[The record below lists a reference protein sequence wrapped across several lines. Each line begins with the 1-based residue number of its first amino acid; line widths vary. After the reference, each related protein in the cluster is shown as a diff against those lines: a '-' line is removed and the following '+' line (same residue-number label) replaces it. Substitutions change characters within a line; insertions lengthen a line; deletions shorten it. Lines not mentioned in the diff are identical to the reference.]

1 VNSFVKKLTPE
12 KLEEL
17 FPKDKTDRFFE
28 ALLGDCSEGAY
39 DIELAFKEMRDN
51 TLEFE
56 FLLKQRPGKCLA
68 CNLTY
73 GLPKVFQKHPT
84 IDISGLIE
92 SIQEILPE
100 INITGWELGYTRE
113 VSKNL
118 HVIPLTIYFFKKDL

>member
-1 VNSFVKKLTPE
+1 VNSFVKKLTSE

-28 ALLGDCSEGAY
+28 ALFGDCSEGAY

-73 GLPKVFQKHPT
+73 GLPKVFQKHPI

>member
-100 INITGWELGYTRE
+100 INITGWDLGYTRE